1 MFLAY
6 LHKEA
11 SMLGN
16 TSTNSAYISNFNNV
30 YNATPCNVTEQNE
43 ISLTILDRSDNQ
55 VFIYHLI

>member
-1 MFLAY
+1 MFLVY

-30 YNATPCNVTEQNE
+30 YNTTPCNVTEQ